1 MAVTAMPALSENHSD
16 GADPDPGAPAPFIL
30 SGPDE
35 TRVGFGV
42 AALVAPTPADGLN
55 DAVAAFWAS
64 QTPGAHA
71 PLLVGALP
79 FDRAAPAHLY
89 APRSV
94 AHAWPAPADVAWKAA
109 PGNTASTAEPTPAAY
124 ADAVQRAL
132 ALLENDGGQ
141 DHANLREA
149 DLLKVVLARSLL
161 VTAPAVIDTNAV
173 LARLAR
179 DHSVTTYA
187 LPLPG
192 APARTLI
199 GASPE
204 LLVDKRGVD
213 VRSAPLAG
221 SARRHADKGADE
233 ASAAGLLDSSK
244 DRREHAFVVEA
255 ILDTLT
261 PYCRSLKAPSSP
273 SLVST
278 ASMWHLGSQI
288 DGVLKDKDVSVIE
301 LAAALHPTPAV
312 CGLPREAARRAIATL
327 EDFDRG
333 FYAGA
338 VGWADRDGDGR
349 WMVAIRCAEFAG
361 RTARLY
367 AGAGIVPGSD
377 PWSEVAETSAK
388 FVALLSALG
397 IEEAGGAEAAHT

>member
-1 MAVTAMPALSENHSD
+1 MAVTAMPALSDHDSD
-16 GADPDPGAPAPFIL
+16 GVDPDPGAATPFIL

-35 TRVGFGV
+35 TRVGVGV
-42 AALVAPTPADGLN
+42 AALVAPTPAERLN

-64 QTPGAHA
+64 QTPGASA
-71 PLLVGALP
+71 QLLVGALP

-89 APRSV
+89 APRTV
-94 AHAWPAPADVAWKAA
+94 AHAWPAPADAAWRAA
-109 PGNTASTAEPTPAAY
+109 PGNTSSAAEPPPAAY
-124 ADAVQRAL
+124 AEAVQSAL
-132 ALLENDGGQ
+132 ALLENDGVRG
-141 DHANLREA
+141 HAN
-149 DLLKVVLARSLL
+149 LLKVVLARSLL
-161 VTAPAVIDTNAV
+161 VTAPVAIDTNAV

-179 DHSVTTYA
+179 DPSVTTYA

-192 APARTLI
+192 APSRTLI

-221 SARRHADKGADE
+221 SARRHADKGADD
-233 ASAAGLLDSSK
+233 ASAAGLLDSPK
-244 DRREHAFVVEA
+244 DRREHGFVVEA

-278 ASMWHLGSQI
+278 ASMWHLGTQI
-288 DGVLKDKDVSVIE
+288 DGVLKDKDVSVIA
-301 LAAALHPTPAV
+301 LATALHPTPAV
-312 CGLPREAARRAIATL
+312 CGLPREAARQAIATL
-327 EDFDRG
+327 EDLDRG

-338 VGWADRDGDGR
+338 VGWADRNGDGR

-397 IEEAGGAEAAHT
+397 IEEAGSAETAHT